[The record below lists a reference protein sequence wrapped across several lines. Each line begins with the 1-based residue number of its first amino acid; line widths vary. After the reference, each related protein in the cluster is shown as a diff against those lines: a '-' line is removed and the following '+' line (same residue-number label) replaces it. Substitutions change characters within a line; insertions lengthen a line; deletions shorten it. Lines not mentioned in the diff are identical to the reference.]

1 MQITPNMTKIRWVR
15 EKRSPRYHISKIM
28 ISYFT
33 KTPKIFTVRY
43 ASLFSTELNLFF
55 LIYFCYTQEEI
66 MWSIDVTNTHFMA
79 PKYGCMT
86 SIAFTSEHVT
96 GFPDK
101 LIPHP
106 SLGSMRYVAIMGWIH
121 GSHLMDSS
129 IATISPLPRNY
140 KIWFY
145 KLKESYC

>member
-1 MQITPNMTKIRWVR
+1 MR
-15 EKRSPRYHISKIM
+15 
-28 ISYFT
+28 
-33 KTPKIFTVRY
+33 
-43 ASLFSTELNLFF
+43 
-55 LIYFCYTQEEI
+55 
-66 MWSIDVTNTHFMA
+66 SIDVTNTYFMA
-79 PKYGCMT
+79 PKYGLMT
-86 SIAFTSEHVT
+86 SIAFTSDHVT

-101 LIPHP
+101 SIPHP
-106 SLGSMRYVAIMGWIH
+106 SLGLMRYVAIMGWIH